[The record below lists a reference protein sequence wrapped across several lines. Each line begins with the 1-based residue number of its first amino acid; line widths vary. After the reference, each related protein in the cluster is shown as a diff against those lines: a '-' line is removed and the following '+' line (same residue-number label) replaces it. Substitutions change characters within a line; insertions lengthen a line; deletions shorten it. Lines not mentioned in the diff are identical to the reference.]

1 MPGVTPLSLRS
12 KAALLTS
19 SSPLPPR
26 LPPGEW
32 AAVTQ
37 ACTGRGHPG
46 PCPPGCTMLT
56 GHRDRVGPGAQP
68 SVDWGWPN
76 AGGGGEIPPTGGTRW
91 HEVALPGRVSG
102 SERPWPPPP
111 NRGPVV
117 TAAALP
123 FSPVSFR
130 DEHLLKRKR
139 AFLRAGSCLAG
150 GSQT

>member
-1 MPGVTPLSLRS
+1 
-12 KAALLTS
+12 
-19 SSPLPPR
+19 
-26 LPPGEW
+26 
-32 AAVTQ
+32 
-37 ACTGRGHPG
+37 
-46 PCPPGCTMLT
+46 MLT
-56 GHRDRVGPGAQP
+56 GHRDRGRVGPCAQP

-123 FSPVSFR
+123 FSPVSFQ

-139 AFLRAGSCLAG
+139 AFLQAGSCLAG

>member
-1 MPGVTPLSLRS
+1 
-12 KAALLTS
+12 
-19 SSPLPPR
+19 
-26 LPPGEW
+26 
-32 AAVTQ
+32 
-37 ACTGRGHPG
+37 
-46 PCPPGCTMLT
+46 MLT
-56 GHRDRVGPGAQP
+56 GHRDRVGPGAPP

-130 DEHLLKRKR
+130 DEHLPSEEEKGIFTSWVLPGRWESDLK
-139 AFLRAGSCLAG
+139 
-150 GSQT
+150 